1 MITKNYSYT
10 NHYEI
15 IYKPT
20 PSFPLFLSLSH
31 TSEAK
36 RS

>member
-1 MITKNYSYT
+1 MITKTHSYT
-10 NHYEI
+10 NHYAI
-15 IYKPT
+15 NYKPT

-36 RS
+36 